1 MLLASILFYFQVL
14 QPRIINQIS
23 LQAQAQSIQISN
35 TFSSQIN
42 ELAKIQSEILN
53 KNLNSFTEVC
63 NPTQFY
69 NNQDN
74 DQFKIE
80 QLNKKLQPNSDNKN
94 LKNYNIFS
102 QKDIRG
108 TFNKHYQLYESE
120 LAQLQQEEVKLKEFL
135 SYKDYKNHWIENCIG
150 FQGSINPNTNIEE
163 ICQQQSKL
171 PKSYKELNNLYTELE
186 NIEQEQKTLC
196 EDWNNT
202 LLFIPNNEGL
212 FVNNETFKLKWTD
225 LYSKITTLDQEV
237 ITSFNAENLN
247 QKIGMFEEKTS
258 QVIDKIIQITKSKKG
273 LINMFYLLDVKPSE
287 IIN

>member
-1 MLLASILFYFQVL
+1 MKKSA
-14 QPRIINQIS
+14 N
-23 LQAQAQSIQISN
+23 
-35 TFSSQIN
+35 
-42 ELAKIQSEILN
+42 N
-53 KNLNSFTEVC
+53 K
-63 NPTQFY
+63 
-69 NNQDN
+69 
-74 DQFKIE
+74 
-80 QLNKKLQPNSDNKN
+80 
-94 LKNYNIFS
+94 
-102 QKDIRG
+102 
-108 TFNKHYQLYESE
+108 
-120 LAQLQQEEVKLKEFL
+120 
-135 SYKDYKNHWIENCIG
+135 
-150 FQGSINPNTNIEE
+150 
-163 ICQQQSKL
+163 SKL